1 MCVPV
6 LDPPAGLH
14 GQILTTLIRS
24 GPRSRLE
31 LAEAA
36 NVNASTI
43 ARAVPELTSTGWVRE
58 ADDRSPARGRGRPG
72 KRVSVRQ
79 EHHLAVGLKIGP
91 ERLVGAVTD
100 LTGTMIVAEHRPTGP
115 LDPGLALGAAG
126 QLVRQLTA
134 RGLAQVADPEARIV
148 GLGIGVGG
156 HVVEG
161 RLVAT
166 SHILGWRHV
175 DVSGV
180 MGGATG
186 LPTIT
191 LNDVTALAAGEH
203 WFGEGRR
210 VDDLA
215 VVTIGRG
222 LGCGLVLGGRVHRG
236 ATGSAGEL
244 GHLPLVPDGPLCG
257 CGNRGCLEA
266 LVSDRGVVTALRARR
281 GDEQVRELADVL
293 RLARGGDR
301 SALDCLAT
309 AGAWLG
315 RGVAAVVNL
324 ANPALVIIA
333 GEMVAA
339 MDFME
344 SDLRRAAAA
353 HTFSSSWDDSQL
365 LVDRGGEELWARGAA
380 GLAIRAAVKNPAR
393 MLRQSRVAG

>member
-6 LDPPAGLH
+6 LDPPARLH

-31 LAEAA
+31 LAEAT

-100 LTGTMIVAEHRPTGP
+100 LTGTMMWPSTVRPGRSTRGWRWAP
-115 LDPGLALGAAG
+115 PASWCGNSP
-126 QLVRQLTA
+126 

-222 LGCGLVLGGRVHRG
+222 LGCGLVLAGRVHRG

-365 LVDRGGEELWARGAA
+365 LVDRGGDELWARGAA